1 MVKIP
6 YSKHFCTTNLNPMKK
21 LILLMSALAFLGTAH
36 AQQIKYKVLQ
46 NDPEKFHPK
55 LSINTV
61 IGGIDMSIKNI
72 NSINFYVGTFGHMM
86 LQDRLGIQFNA
97 QTAILALG
105 KLGNKDN
112 VSPKELNVGGLLFLG
127 KRTKQ
132 TKINVTLKSSKSVV
146 DNKEI
151 TTTTT
156 LPVQGNVVKYNGVRG
171 GLYMKSTSFSLQDGP
186 TFDAAGVEDASM
198 LNTGIYAGLISRRI
212 SNMVIDATGYGKRF
226 HSLGFD
232 FYVDAVLQF
241 SNKFTLRETPSA
253 IFGTAYTSGKDIT
266 DDVKKD
272 FGTESMGIR
281 LGINGFQIAPKSVTD
296 KKFGMCYNFET
307 GYLAYQGF
315 FVKGGVGIT
324 LVK

>member
-1 MVKIP
+1 
-6 YSKHFCTTNLNPMKK
+6 MKK
-21 LILLMSALAFLGTAH
+21 LILLSLATAFLGMAN
-36 AQQIKYKVLQ
+36 AQQQVKYKVLQ
-46 NDPEKFHPK
+46 NDPENYHPK

-61 IGGIDMSIKNI
+61 IGGIDMSIRNI
-72 NSINFYVGTFGHMM
+72 NSINFYAAAFGHVM

-112 VSPKELNVGGLLFLG
+112 VRPKELNAGAVLFLG

-132 TKINVTLKSSKSVV
+132 TKLNITLKSKNATVN
-146 DNKEI
+146 NKDVI
-151 TTTTT
+151 VTTS
-156 LPVQGNVVKYNGVRG
+156 LPVKGNVIKYNGVRG
-171 GLYMKSTSFSLQDGP
+171 GLFMKNTAFDLEGSA
-186 TFDAAGVEDASM
+186 TFDNAGVQDASM
-198 LNTGIYAGLISRRI
+198 LNSGIYAGIISRRI
-212 SNMVIDATGYGKRF
+212 SNMVIDAEGYGKRF

-241 SNKFTLRETPSA
+241 SNKFTLRETPSPV
-253 IFGTAYTSGKDIT
+253 FGTSYTSGKDIT
-266 DDVKKD
+266 TEVKND
-272 FGTESMGIR
+272 FGNEMLGIR
-281 LGINGFQIAPKSVTD
+281 IGVNGFQIAPKSVTN

-324 LVK
+324 LVKK